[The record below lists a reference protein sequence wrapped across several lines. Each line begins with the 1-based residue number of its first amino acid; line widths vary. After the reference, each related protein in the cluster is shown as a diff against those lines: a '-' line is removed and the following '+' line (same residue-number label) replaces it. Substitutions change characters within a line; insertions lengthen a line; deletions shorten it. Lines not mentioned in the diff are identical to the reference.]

1 MTIEFEYW
9 WLLVLPLFFTLGWIA
24 ARVDIKQL
32 IAESTALPAA
42 YFKGLNFLISN
53 QYDKA
58 IEAFS
63 EAMQANTDSLELHFA
78 LGSLF
83 RRTGETDRAINMHL
97 NLLDKKEL
105 TDNQRSAVKAELAQD
120 YLKAG
125 LYDRA
130 EELFKGLNDTR
141 YRQPALHALQ
151 EIYVRE
157 REWTRAIETAT
168 ELERLSGVSFRIQ
181 IAQYYCELAMNDII
195 AQKLD
200 TARIQL
206 HKALDANKNCVR
218 ANVLLGDLEASTG
231 AHKAAISHWKRIEY
245 QQPEYLGL
253 IANKMLKSFRALEP
267 EPDKPEPGIPEP
279 GIPDSGKP
287 EPGKPEQNQS
297 ELGDQLKQGL
307 AQLNMYIETY
317 KLPSLMSALY
327 EATLVEEGA
336 EKAAKL
342 ARNELIRQPSLTTLD
357 QLLQARAMADETIVA
372 DNKQN
377 NNQDIQLMQQT
388 VRNAIGNRTAY
399 HCDQCGFRAKQ
410 HHWQCPACNAW
421 ESLPAEPS
429 EWLSRE
435 MTIKKK

>member
-1 MTIEFEYW
+1 MTIDFEYW

-24 ARVDIKQL
+24 ARVDIRQL

-42 YFKGLNFLISN
+42 YFKGLNFLISD
-53 QYDKA
+53 QHDKA
-58 IEAFS
+58 VEAFS
-63 EAMQANTDSLELHFA
+63 EAIQANTDSLELHFA

-105 TDNQRSAVKAELAQD
+105 TDNQKSAVKAELAQD

-130 EELFKGLNDTR
+130 EELFKGLDDTR
-141 YRQPALHALQ
+141 YRQPALNALL

-200 TARIQL
+200 TARDQL
-206 HKALDANKNCVR
+206 HKALDANKSCVR
-218 ANVLLGDLEASTG
+218 ANVLLGDLEASAG
-231 AHKAAISHWKRIEY
+231 AHQAAISNWKRIEY

-253 IANKMLKSFRALEP
+253 IANKMLKSYRALE
-267 EPDKPEPGIPEP
+267 
-279 GIPDSGKP
+279 
-287 EPGKPEQNQS
+287 S
-297 ELGDQLKQGL
+297 EHGDQLKQGL
-307 AQLNMYIETY
+307 AQLNTYLETY
-317 KLPSLMSALY
+317 KLPSLMSVLY
-327 EATLVEEGA
+327 EATLAEEGA
-336 EKAAKL
+336 DKAAKL

-357 QLLQARAMADETIVA
+357 QLLQARAMADETK
-372 DNKQN
+372 KQS

-388 VRNAIGNRTAY
+388 VRNAIGNRAAY
-399 HCDQCGFRAKQ
+399 HCGQCGFRAKQ

-429 EWLSRE
+429 EAVSRE

>member
-1 MTIEFEYW
+1 MSIELEYW
-9 WLLVLPLFFTLGWIA
+9 WLLVLPLFFTLGWIT
-24 ARVDIKQL
+24 ARVDIKHL
-32 IAESTALPAA
+32 ISESTTLPAA
-42 YFKGLNFLISN
+42 YFKGLNFLISDQHN
-53 QYDKA
+53 KA
-58 IEAFS
+58 VDAFS

-105 TDNQRSAVKAELAQD
+105 TPNQKNAVKAELAQD

-130 EELFKGLNDTR
+130 EELFKGLDDTR
-141 YRQPALHALQ
+141 YRQPALHSLQ

-168 ELERLSGVSFRIQ
+168 ELERLSGVPFRRE

-195 AQKLD
+195 AQKQD
-200 TARIQL
+200 AARNHL
-206 HKALDANKNCVR
+206 HEALDANKNCVR

-231 AHKAAISHWKRIEY
+231 AHQAAISHWKRIEF

-253 IANKMLKSFRALEP
+253 IAGKMLKSYRA
-267 EPDKPEPGIPEP
+267 
-279 GIPDSGKP
+279 
-287 EPGKPEQNQS
+287 N
-297 ELGDQLKQGL
+297 DQLNQGL
-307 AQLNMYIETY
+307 AQLNSYLETY
-317 KLPSLMSALY
+317 KLPSLMSTLY
-327 EATLVEEGA
+327 EATLAEEGA

-357 QLLQARAMADETIVA
+357 QLLQARAMADETK
-372 DNKQN
+372 KQSS
-377 NNQDIQLMQQT
+377 NQDIQLMQQT

-429 EWLSRE
+429 EAVSRE
-435 MTIKKK
+435 MTIKKNNGK

>member
-42 YFKGLNFLISN
+42 YFKGLNFLISD
-53 QYDKA
+53 QHDKA
-58 IEAFS
+58 VEAFS
-63 EAMQANTDSLELHFA
+63 EAVQANTDSLELHFA

-83 RRTGETDRAINMHL
+83 RRTGESVRAINMHL

-141 YRQPALHALQ
+141 YRQPSLHALL

-157 REWTRAIETAT
+157 REWTRAIQTAT
-168 ELERLSGVSFRIQ
+168 ELERLSGMSFRIQ

-200 TARIQL
+200 TARNQL
-206 HKALDANKNCVR
+206 HKALDSNKSCVR

-231 AHKAAISHWKRIEY
+231 AHQTAISYWKRIEF

-253 IANKMLKSFRALEP
+253 IANKMLKSYRA
-267 EPDKPEPGIPEP
+267 D
-279 GIPDSGKP
+279 
-287 EPGKPEQNQS
+287 N
-297 ELGDQLKQGL
+297 QLKQGL
-307 AQLNMYIETY
+307 AQLNAYLEIY

-357 QLLQARAMADETIVA
+357 QLLQARAMADET
-372 DNKQN
+372 KKPS

-388 VRNAIGNRTAY
+388 VRNAIGNRAAY

-429 EWLSRE
+429 EAVSRE
-435 MTIKKK
+435 MTVKKK

>member
-42 YFKGLNFLISN
+42 YFKGLNFLISD
-53 QYDKA
+53 QHDKA
-58 IEAFS
+58 VEAFS
-63 EAMQANTDSLELHFA
+63 EAVQANTDSLELHFA

-105 TDNQRSAVKAELAQD
+105 TANQRSAVKAELAQD

-141 YRQPALHALQ
+141 YRQPALHALL

-157 REWTRAIETAT
+157 REWTHAIETAT

-200 TARIQL
+200 AARNQL
-206 HKALDANKNCVR
+206 LAALDANKSCVR

-231 AHKAAISHWKRIEY
+231 AHQAAISHWKRIEF

-253 IANKMLKSFRALEP
+253 IANKMLKSYRAE
-267 EPDKPEPGIPEP
+267 
-279 GIPDSGKP
+279 
-287 EPGKPEQNQS
+287 
-297 ELGDQLKQGL
+297 DQLKPGL
-307 AQLNMYIETY
+307 AQLNAYLETY

-327 EATLVEEGA
+327 EATLLEEGA

-357 QLLQARAMADETIVA
+357 QLLQARAMADET
-372 DNKQN
+372 KKPS

-388 VRNAIGNRTAY
+388 VRNAIGNRAAY

-429 EWLSRE
+429 ETVSRE
-435 MTIKKK
+435 MTVKKK